1 MRSGFGRHLIA
12 ERRSFDAAAVETV
25 LTSRSLLCDG
35 VVSPD
40 TSAEAESVDESLVAP
55 RERFE
60 PEQTAVGALRFRP
73 RRRPS
78 IDVFGES
85 VGVALDSSDAEAANR

>member
-1 MRSGFGRHLIA
+1 MIA
-12 ERRSFDAAAVETV
+12 ERRSFDAAAVEIG

-60 PEQTAVGALRFRP
+60 PGQTAVVALRFRP

-85 VGVALDSSDAEAANR
+85 VGVALDSSDAEAASR